1 MSQTRKALNIDR
13 HPEARPRTWSGG
25 ASKGD
30 GPGRA
35 ASFEGRLRRPPQD
48 DGENLSLA
56 ATIGIAFAFIWIV
69 SGSAA
74 AQDYSHG
81 RRLFLEKADCQY
93 CHGWAGDG
101 AGGGQSPGGAAN
113 LRKSQLDRATL
124 ITVIRCGIPGTAM
137 PHFEEEAYSDQRCYG
152 MTETELGSRT
162 PPLPPSTT
170 LPRRD
175 IEVIAE
181 YLLAKVIGRGPI
193 TREECFET
201 LGERVRSCSDY
212 PPAK

>member
-1 MSQTRKALNIDR
+1 MSRASNIDR
-13 HPEARPRTWSGG
+13 HPEALGAQSR

-30 GPGRA
+30 SPARA
-35 ASFEGRLRRPPQD
+35 ASFEARARARAPQD
-48 DGENLSLA
+48 DGENQSLGA
-56 ATIGIAFAFIWIV
+56 PVRIVCALLWILCA
-69 SGSAA
+69 STAD

-124 ITVIRCGIPGTAM
+124 ITVIRCGVPGTAM

-152 MTETELGSRT
+152 MTEAELGSRT

-175 IEVIAE
+175 IEVIAD

-212 PPAK
+212 PAAN

>member
-1 MSQTRKALNIDR
+1 VYGSFRFLTLTAMAM
-13 HPEARPRTWSGG
+13 
-25 ASKGD
+25 
-30 GPGRA
+30 A
-35 ASFEGRLRRPPQD
+35 AA
-48 DGENLSLA
+48 A
-56 ATIGIAFAFIWIV
+56 ATAT
-69 SGSAA
+69 

-124 ITVIRCGIPGTAM
+124 ITVIRCGVPGTAM

-152 MTETELGSRT
+152 MTETELGSRM

-175 IEVIAE
+175 IEVIAD

-212 PPAK
+212 PAAQ